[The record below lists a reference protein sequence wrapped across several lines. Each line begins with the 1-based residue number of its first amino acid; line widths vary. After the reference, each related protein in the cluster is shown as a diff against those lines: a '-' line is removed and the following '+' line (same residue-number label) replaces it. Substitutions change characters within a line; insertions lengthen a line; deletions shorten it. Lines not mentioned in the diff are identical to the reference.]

1 MLELIPSKQ
10 VRDYMDEIGFEFTDH
25 QKATLIWNAVGCSR
39 DEKLMA
45 LEDMSQNTEDSL
57 LKQQIKERLRYELI
71 MLADFKE
78 NTDGEFVY
86 VVEDKDGI
94 QIGYFE
100 NASMAMRFAADRKEN
115 CSIRKYL
122 MVKDNKLPPLS
133 EYKELYYKFINS
145 DVEEQDVGEYL
156 ELSVAGVEIDE
167 KGNVESLWCDNKMD
181 YAIHELSTER
191 FENQFVNIPFPETFT
206 RGIPVKLV
214 TTGEYGIIEAGSEIW
229 GDFTDRIA
237 RGLYVDYSD
246 MCITVQFIRE
256 NGRWSHNHINPIYLE
271 VCMPDFNQEPQ
282 LYRALDALS
291 EYWSGKES
299 AEVEEMVIR
308 YSREYALIHQEK
320 LDVETATKLDDIMF

>member
-1 MLELIPSKQ
+1 MINLVPSKQ
-10 VRDYMDEIGFEFTDH
+10 VSEYLDQIGYEFTDSER
-25 QKATLIWNAVGCSR
+25 ATLIWNAVGCSR

-214 TTGEYGIIEAGSEIW
+214 TTGEYGIIAQGSEMW
-229 GDFTDRIA
+229 DEFMEKFGD
-237 RGLYVDYSD
+237 GKELDYIHMSL
-246 MCITVQFIRE
+246 MVVFITE
-256 NGRWSHNHINPIYLE
+256 DGMWSHEHINPIYLE
-271 VCMPDFNQEPQ
+271 VEMPKTKDNPE
-282 LYRALDALS
+282 LAYALEALS
-291 EYWSGKES
+291 DYWSGS
-299 AEVEEMVIR
+299 GSEEIVLK
-308 YSREYALIHQEK
+308 YSRQYADSKKKPRTVDL
-320 LDVETATKLDDIMF
+320 ATTVQDIIC